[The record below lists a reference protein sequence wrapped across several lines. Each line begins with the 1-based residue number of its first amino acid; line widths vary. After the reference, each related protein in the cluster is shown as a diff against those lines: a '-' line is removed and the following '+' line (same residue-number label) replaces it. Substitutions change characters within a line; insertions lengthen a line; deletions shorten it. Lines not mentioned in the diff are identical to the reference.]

1 VVAPTSKIDIRGIR
15 ATRAIVDLDAIEANV
30 RVLRRA
36 LPEITQL
43 MAVVKADAYGHGAPW
58 VARAALD
65 AGAALL
71 GVATVGEG
79 QALRAYGIEAP
90 IVLLGSI
97 TAGEAPAACE
107 ASLEITVANEWLLDS
122 VQHAARAVRDAS
134 PVPVHLKVDTGLRR
148 YGAAAAEAIP
158 LAMRI
163 ANDPHLRFASL
174 FTHFASADEP
184 DEPFTAD
191 QLQEFEQVVDGVQAA
206 GVRLPLLHAAN
217 SAAVLTGHGTD
228 YAIARPGIAL
238 YGVPP
243 SSAVPLLP
251 GMHPAI
257 SIESRITRLIDL
269 APGDTV
275 GYNRTF
281 RANSRMRGALVPVGY
296 ADGYRRALS
305 GRAWVGIGD
314 QRAPVIGRVSMDQI
328 VVEVPDEARAAL
340 GDIVTIMG
348 GNPLSG
354 APSIEEMADL
364 MGTNAY
370 EVIVG
375 IRQRVPRIFVR
386 DGEPIAARVA
396 GETANSNQLNSNTTA
411 I

>member
-1 VVAPTSKIDIRGIR
+1 VAPATKTDIRGIR
-15 ATRAIVDLDAIEANV
+15 ATRAIIDLDAIEGNV
-30 RVLRRA
+30 RALRHVV
-36 LPEITQL
+36 PETTQL

-58 VARAALD
+58 VARAALN

-79 QALRAYGIEAP
+79 QSLRAHGIEAP

-97 TAGEAPAACE
+97 DAAEAPAACE
-107 ASLEITVANEWLLDS
+107 ADLEITVASDWLLDS
-122 VQHAARAVRDAS
+122 LQQAARAVRRAS

-148 YGAAAAEAIP
+148 YGATAADAVP
-158 LAMRI
+158 LAKRI
-163 ANDPHLRFASL
+163 ANDPHLRFASI

-184 DEPFTAD
+184 DEPFTTA
-191 QLQEFEQVVDGVQAA
+191 QLQEFERVIDRVRAA
-206 GVRLPLLHAAN
+206 GARLPALHAAN
-217 SAAVLTGHGTD
+217 SAGVLTGRGTA
-228 YAIARPGIAL
+228 YGIVRPGIAL

-251 GMHPAI
+251 DMRPGI
-257 SIESRITRLIDL
+257 SLESRITRLITL

-281 RANSRMRGALVPVGY
+281 RASSPMRGALVPVGY

-305 GRAWVGIGD
+305 GRAWVGIDGR
-314 QRAPVIGRVSMDQI
+314 RAQVIGRISMDQI
-328 VVEVPDEARAAL
+328 VVEVPDGVRAAL

-348 GNPLSG
+348 GNPLTG
-354 APSIEEMADL
+354 APSIEEMAGL

-386 DGEPIAARVA
+386 DGEPIAARVG
-396 GETANSNQLNSNTTA
+396 GETANLNQSNSNTTP

>member
-1 VVAPTSKIDIRGIR
+1 VAPATKTDIRGIR
-15 ATRAIVDLDAIEANV
+15 ATRAIVDLDAIEGNV
-30 RVLRRA
+30 RALRRA
-36 LPEITQL
+36 VPETAQL

-58 VARAALD
+58 VARAALN

-79 QALRAYGIEAP
+79 QGLRAHGIEAP

-97 TAGEAPAACE
+97 DAAEALAACE
-107 ASLEITVANEWLLDS
+107 ADLEITVASDWLLDS
-122 VQHAARAVRDAS
+122 VQQAARAVRRAS

-148 YGAAAAEAIP
+148 YGATAAEAVL
-158 LAMRI
+158 LAKRI
-163 ANDPHLRFASL
+163 ANDPHLRFASI

-184 DEPFTAD
+184 DEPFTTA
-191 QLQEFEQVVDGVQAA
+191 QLQEFERVIDRVRAA
-206 GVRLPLLHAAN
+206 GARLPTLHAAN
-217 SAAVLTGHGTD
+217 SAGFLSGRGTD
-228 YAIARPGIAL
+228 YGIERPGIAL

-243 SSAVPLLP
+243 SPVVPLLP
-251 GMHPAI
+251 DMRPGI
-257 SIESRITRLIDL
+257 SLESRITRLIAL

-281 RANSRMRGALVPVGY
+281 RASWPMRGALVPVGY

-305 GRAWVGIGD
+305 GHAWVGIDGR
-314 QRAPVIGRVSMDQI
+314 RARVIGRISMDQI
-328 VVEVPDEARAAL
+328 VVEVPDGARAAL
-340 GDIVTIMG
+340 GDVVTIMG
-348 GNPLSG
+348 GDPLTG
-354 APSIEEMADL
+354 APSIEKMADL

-386 DGEPIAARVA
+386 DGEPIAARV
-396 GETANSNQLNSNTTA
+396 GGGTSN
-411 I
+411 

>member
-1 VVAPTSKIDIRGIR
+1 VAPATKTDIRGIR
-15 ATRAIVDLDAIEANV
+15 ATRAIVDLDAIEGNV
-30 RVLRRA
+30 RALRRA
-36 LPEITQL
+36 VPETAQL

-58 VARAALD
+58 VARAALN

-79 QALRAYGIEAP
+79 QGLRAHGIEAP

-97 TAGEAPAACE
+97 DAAEAPAACE
-107 ASLEITVANEWLLDS
+107 ADLEITVASDWLLDS
-122 VQHAARAVRDAS
+122 VQQAARAVRRAS

-148 YGAAAAEAIP
+148 YGATAADAVP
-158 LAMRI
+158 LANRI
-163 ANDPHLRFASL
+163 ANDPHLCFASI

-184 DEPFTAD
+184 DEPFTTA
-191 QLQEFEQVVDGVQAA
+191 QLQEFEQVVDGVRTA
-206 GVRLPLLHAAN
+206 GARLPALHAAN
-217 SAAVLTGHGTD
+217 SAGVLTGRGTN
-228 YAIARPGIAL
+228 YGIVRPGIAL

-251 GMHPAI
+251 DMRPGI
-257 SIESRITRLIDL
+257 SLESRITRLIAL

-281 RANSRMRGALVPVGY
+281 RANSPTRGALVPVGY

-305 GRAWVGIGD
+305 ERAWVGIDGR
-314 QRAPVIGRVSMDQI
+314 RARVIGRISMDQI
-328 VVEVPDEARAAL
+328 VVEVPDGARAAL
-340 GDIVTIMG
+340 GDVVKIMG
-348 GNPLSG
+348 GNPLTG

-386 DGEPIAARVA
+386 DGEPIAARVG
-396 GETANSNQLNSNTTA
+396 GETSN
-411 I
+411 

>member
-1 VVAPTSKIDIRGIR
+1 
-15 ATRAIVDLDAIEANV
+15 
-30 RVLRRA
+30 
-36 LPEITQL
+36 

-58 VARAALD
+58 IARAALD

-79 QALRAYGIEAP
+79 QSLRAHDIDAP

-97 TAGEAPAACE
+97 DASEASAACE
-107 ASLEITVANEWLLDS
+107 AGLEITVASEWLLHS
-122 VQHAARAVRDAS
+122 VQCAARAVRRAS

-148 YGAAAAEAIP
+148 YGATAAEAVP
-158 LAMRI
+158 LATRI
-163 ANDPHLRFASL
+163 AGDPHLHFASI

-184 DEPFTAD
+184 DEPFTTD
-191 QLQEFEQVVDGVQAA
+191 QLQEFEQVVDAIRGADVC
-206 GVRLPLLHAAN
+206 LPLLHVAN
-217 SAAVLTGHGTD
+217 SAGVLTRRGTE
-228 YAIARPGIAL
+228 YGIARAGIAL

-251 GMHPAI
+251 GMRPGI
-257 SIESRITRLIDL
+257 SIESRITRLIAL

-281 RANSRMRGALVPVGY
+281 RANSPMRGALVPVGY

-305 GRAWVGIGD
+305 GRAWVGMGGR
-314 QRAPVIGRVSMDQI
+314 RAQVIGRVSMDQI
-328 VVEVPDEARAAL
+328 VVEAPDEARAAL
-340 GDIVTIMG
+340 GDVVTIMG

-354 APSIEEMADL
+354 APSIVEMADL

-386 DGEPIAARVA
+386 DGEPIAARA
-396 GETANSNQLNSNTTA
+396 GAEPANPNQLNSNTTP